1 LSVSEGGEDAIP
13 GDMRT
18 LLLQVAQLIDDRI
31 DSLEARQRDL
41 LEEEWERLEHVELDR
56 VRARLSELH
65 RLRPRVLCSR
75 MPDREAP
82 GQGGAC
88 PEAG

>member
-1 LSVSEGGEDAIP
+1 MQTVL
-13 GDMRT
+13 R
-18 LLLQVAQLIDDRI
+18 QVAQLIDDRI
-31 DSLEARQRDL
+31 DALEARQRDL
-41 LEEEWERLEHVELDR
+41 LEEEWQGSEHVELDR
-56 VRARLSELH
+56 VRARLGELH
-65 RLRPRVLCSR
+65 RLRQRVLCLR